1 MCEHSQSGQTPWF
14 RWPSHNG
21 KNRAL
26 VYKWSISGWWQWH
39 TNQVW
44 FSLTNERCWECYRNM
59 SYLGWWLILRWRGDN
74 WTNPWEW
81 GFLSYMDLFPY
92 FLDQK
97 AVRRIIKSS
106 FWLTHQSSFPH
117 STPSL
122 PTSGAVI
129 HAMGGHGDVLSWPPF
144 KDLLSNCW
152 KSCQWASLNHQPLW
166 GQPVCTDPSREG
178 HKGLASGYVRTIL
191 KGHHHSR
198 PTRG

>member
-14 RWPSHNG
+14 RWPSQNG

-26 VYKWSISGWWQWH
+26 VYKWSISGWWQWD

-44 FSLTNERCWECYRNM
+44 FSLTNERCWEYYRNM

-106 FWLTHQSSFPH
+106 FDLHISQEFPPQYTLITHLWSCDTCHGRTWKCAVLT
-117 STPSL
+117 SL
-122 PTSGAVI
+122 QILVVKLLKELPVGKFKPPAPLGATCVHWPI
-129 HAMGGHGDVLSWPPF
+129 QGG
-144 KDLLSNCW
+144 
-152 KSCQWASLNHQPLW
+152 A
-166 GQPVCTDPSREG
+166 
-178 HKGLASGYVRTIL
+178 
-191 KGHHHSR
+191 
-198 PTRG
+198 